1 MLFTE
6 IKLIMNTDKNNGRMP
21 VVTATA
27 TEMQNSFGKYAD
39 MVSKGQV
46 VIVTKNGKELGRFVP
61 KDLNMEFIT
70 DRLRGIIKGDFDYD
84 ELKTEELSSKYEIDD

>member
-1 MLFTE
+1 M
-6 IKLIMNTDKNNGRMP
+6 IMNTEKANMRMP

-46 VIVTKNGKELGRFVP
+46 IIVTKNGKELGRFIP
-61 KDLNMEFIT
+61 AEFHMGFLT
-70 DRLRGIIKGDFDYD
+70 DKLRGIIKESAKGDFDYD
-84 ELKTEELSSKYEIDD
+84 EMKAEELDRKYEIDD